1 MIIKFTPMLLV
12 AVGLLAA
19 MTALPARAQFPM
31 ADGPSSARSDTDL
44 DLEARIANMRYLATL
59 AEKSGLRRK
68 KDPKLALE
76 ELQEDFVQL
85 QIVNKN
91 LVLTVSKTE
100 KVEFKFVAKSA
111 SEINKRAERLQLNLA
126 LPETA
131 TSVPRPA
138 LQPIS
143 DSKQLKASI
152 TSLGWLI
159 YWFKKNPIFREVKV
173 IEQQSAAKARFDLEK
188 IIELSLH
195 VKKSSEQLGQA
206 KDK

>member
-1 MIIKFTPMLLV
+1 
-12 AVGLLAA
+12 
-19 MTALPARAQFPM
+19 
-31 ADGPSSARSDTDL
+31 
-44 DLEARIANMRYLATL
+44 
-59 AEKSGLRRK
+59 
-68 KDPKLALE
+68 
-76 ELQEDFVQL
+76 
-85 QIVNKN
+85 VNKN

-195 VKKSSEQLGQA
+195 VKKSSKQLGQY
-206 KDK
+206 